1 MKCMAERWFSKDKYS
16 YDELKVRVQ
25 LLDLNSLGGSAI
37 IVHFCDHI
45 LAQLCFVFGL
55 PSFLHW
61 SKMMKKKANEVKANE
76 AVSVEKLKLFVQ

>member
-1 MKCMAERWFSKDKYS
+1 M
-16 YDELKVRVQ
+16 Q

-55 PSFLHW
+55 PSFLHC

-76 AVSVEKLKLFVQ
+76 AVSVEQVDILISENQALQIYLKHHDNVYKTP